1 MNVSRVQFYTLG
13 FVETYIGIKK
23 QYDIPDGLLELEFT
37 ESIFIENV
45 ELLRTAVQELRQ
57 AGFSCAIDDFGAG
70 YSSLNILKDLP
81 VDVLK
86 LDGAFFRSLKSNGRD
101 KVVIQNIVHMAGEL
115 QMATVAEGVETLEQV
130 NFLKDTNCDM
140 VQGYVF
146 ARPMPE
152 ADFEALLDSLGD
164 RAMPLAQN

>member
-1 MNVSRVQFYTLG
+1 MP
-13 FVETYIGIKK
+13 K
-23 QYDIPDGLLELEFT
+23 
-37 ESIFIENV
+37 V

-86 LDGAFFRSLKSNGRD
+86 LDGVFFRSLKSNGRD

-115 QMATVAEGVETLEQV
+115 QMATVAAGVETLEQV

-146 ARPMPE
+146 ARPMPAE
-152 ADFEALLDSLGD
+152 KFTERLRNSGD
-164 RAMPLAQN
+164 TC